1 MIRGHGEKKHTSASV
16 GILYMPYFNIC
27 YAPLPLNQLF
37 TRRIRRRIRH
47 LILAWGPVAEK
58 IDEIS
63 NAESPPNCVEGIREF
78 CYMILILSRFVASLR
93 NTSPQLT

>member
-1 MIRGHGEKKHTSASV
+1 MISGHGEKKHTSASV
-16 GILYMPYFNIC
+16 GILYMPYFKIC
-27 YAPLPLNQLF
+27 HAPLPLNQLF
-37 TRRIRRRIRH
+37 TRRIRH

-63 NAESPPNCVEGIREF
+63 NAESPPNSVEGIREF
-78 CYMILILSRFVASLR
+78 CYMIFILSRFVASLR